1 MTRPIV
7 NEFNM
12 ETQETVV
19 REMNDAEY
27 EIHLSDLADQESKA
41 AAQSELDAQQAA
53 KAAAKAELLAA
64 LNLSQET
71 LDILNGL
78 N

>member
-1 MTRPIV
+1 MIV
-7 NEFNM
+7 EFNV
-12 ETQETVV
+12 ETQEELA

-27 EIHLSDLADQESKA
+27 SQHLIDVEEGNTRR
-41 AAQSELDAQQAA
+41 AQVEAQAA
-53 KAAAKAELLAA
+53 TKAAAKAELLAA